1 MKIAM
6 HNALQLEGG
15 PTPRRSFWAL
25 ITRSLMQQPT
35 NSTILMGIFRQ
46 SVINYSCFG
55 QHYTFAEAAISE
67 LTVEILTLP
76 S

>member
-1 MKIAM
+1 
-6 HNALQLEGG
+6 
-15 PTPRRSFWAL
+15 
-25 ITRSLMQQPT
+25 MQQPT